1 MKIRD
6 KISRIKVYLP
16 ALYLALKHKKTPWLA
31 KAIAAFAL
39 IYAISPIDIIPDFI
53 PIVGYLDD
61 LLILPGLITIC
72 IHLIPKDV
80 MAECLD
86 KAKDIHLPKGKWY
99 HTLPIIGIWI
109 LLIFIIM
116 RWLKWI

>member
-6 KISRIKVYLP
+6 RISKIKVYLP
-16 ALYLALKHKKTPWLA
+16 ALHLALRHKKTPWLA

-109 LLIFIIM
+109 LLIFWIM

>member
-6 KISRIKVYLP
+6 KISKIKIYLP
-16 ALYLALKHKKTPWLA
+16 ALYLALKHKKTPWFA
-31 KAIAAFAL
+31 KVIAAIAL
-39 IYAISPIDIIPDFI
+39 IYAISPIDIVPDFI
-53 PIVGYLDD
+53 PVVGYLDD
-61 LLILPGLITIC
+61 LIILPGLIALFIK
-72 IHLIPKDV
+72 LVPKDV

-109 LLIFIIM
+109 LLIFWLL